1 MSNIINSLF
10 IITIICIIWYW
21 YMIWYQPIMKH
32 KPFNELIFKTGDLI
46 LFHAYDNINPVF
58 IGSYWGH
65 VGVVFKDPDN
75 VNSKPMLFEAART
88 SQMKNC
94 PDYNKSGIIIS
105 DLKTRLKKYKGI
117 TVLKSLDIPI
127 QNNIIRGFT
136 SFMEYAKL
144 NMYYDE
150 NVIHN
155 AIRKKMGSKFTNK
168 TNCGEIAILSLIKL
182 AILPYNILQ
191 KNIAHHLLY
200 VAHIKQTHN
209 NYYHEPIEITF
220 NPF

>member
-1 MSNIINSLF
+1 
-10 IITIICIIWYW
+10 
-21 YMIWYQPIMKH
+21 MIWCQPTMGYKS
-32 KPFNELIFKTGDLI
+32 FDELLFKTGDLI

-65 VGVVFKDPDN
+65 IGVVFKNPDN
-75 VNSKPMLFEAART
+75 INSTPMLFEAART

-105 DLKTRLKKYKGI
+105 DLKNRLKKYKGI
-117 TVLKSLDIPI
+117 TALKSLNIPI
-127 QNNIIRGFT
+127 QDGIIRGFT
-136 SFMEYAKL
+136 EFMEYAKL
-144 NMYYDE
+144 NMCYNE

-155 AIRKKMGSKFTNK
+155 GIEKKMGKKFTNK

-182 AILPYNILQ
+182 GILPYNILQ

-200 VAHIKQTHN
+200 VAHLKQTQN
-209 NYYHEPIEITF
+209 NYYHTPIEITF